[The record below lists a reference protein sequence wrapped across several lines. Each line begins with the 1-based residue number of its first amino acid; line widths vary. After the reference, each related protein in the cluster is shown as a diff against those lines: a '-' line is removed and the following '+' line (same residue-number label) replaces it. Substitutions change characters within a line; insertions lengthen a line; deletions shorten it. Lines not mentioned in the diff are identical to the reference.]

1 MNSFE
6 KVIGDTIISE
16 LIATLE
22 KRSLPIISEQAD
34 IAEVVEAM
42 ASFEHSRLLYM
53 VDENRRLMG
62 IISLG
67 ALSRHIFSPSHEPQ
81 IHPRFLMSMITAESA
96 KDIMQKDVLFATGE
110 EKVIAVLKK
119 MIRRNVKEVPV
130 LDKENKVIAD
140 FTMLDLLKF
149 ITHSRAR
156 EKHK

>member
-1 MNSFE
+1 
-6 KVIGDTIISE
+6 
-16 LIATLE
+16 
-22 KRSLPIISEQAD
+22 
-34 IAEVVEAM
+34 
-42 ASFEHSRLLYM
+42 
-53 VDENRRLMG
+53 
-62 IISLG
+62 
-67 ALSRHIFSPSHEPQ
+67 
-81 IHPRFLMSMITAESA
+81 
-96 KDIMQKDVLFATGE
+96 MQKDVLFATGE